1 MDEARRVVLRGAGA
15 TGMFAAALAA
25 GLLKPERALAASWN
39 KAAFDAKST
48 IDALQGIGAAN
59 PQKSE
64 DIVIDAPQ
72 IAENGAV
79 VPVEITS
86 KIPGTTAIAVL
97 IEKNPQPLAGQFQF
111 MNGALPYVKVNV
123 KMGESSLV
131 RVIATAG
138 GKHYTATKD
147 IKVTAGGCGG

>member
-1 MDEARRVVLRGAGA
+1 
-15 TGMFAAALAA
+15 
-25 GLLKPERALAASWN
+25 
-39 KAAFDAKST
+39 
-48 IDALQGIGAAN
+48 
-59 PQKSE
+59 
-64 DIVIDAPQ
+64 
-72 IAENGAV
+72 
-79 VPVEITS
+79 
-86 KIPGTTAIAVL
+86 
-97 IEKNPQPLAGQFQF
+97 